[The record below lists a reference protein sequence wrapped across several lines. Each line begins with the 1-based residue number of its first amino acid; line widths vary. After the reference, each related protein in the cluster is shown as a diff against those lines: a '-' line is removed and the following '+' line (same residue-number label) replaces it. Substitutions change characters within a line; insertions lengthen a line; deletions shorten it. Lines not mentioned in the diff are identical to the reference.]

1 MSELIILNLGN
12 GDLQTGFPSVIVQLQ
27 SQNKPVDWQL
37 TRSLPAQPT
46 IIELYRRWQLLYE
59 LLYEARPIGELLV
72 DEPLRK
78 NEDDEG
84 IIIDPEPNVNGVSV
98 IDFYEV
104 GQELKKQI
112 DRWLDAEEFSDIY
125 RQLQQRLDRS
135 QEIRFIIQTQNNEL
149 RRLPWYIWR
158 FFEDYPYAEVSLSPP
173 NIDGGAT
180 AENDTAQV
188 RILAILGDTSDINIE
203 VDKESLQD
211 LPDVQTVFLV
221 EPQRQEVNEQLWDQQ
236 GWDIL
241 FFAGHSVTRD
251 DGETGSI
258 YLNATESLTIEQ
270 LNKALKEAIKRGL
283 QIAIFNSCDG
293 LGLARQLA
301 DLQIPQMIVMR
312 EPVPDKVAQEFLRY
326 FLQEFAGGCS
336 FNLAVR
342 RARERLQGIE
352 DKFPG
357 ASWLPVTFENPAV
370 VPPTWEGLRGVSENS
385 CGENDKQTPGGGDA
399 ETGRIEIPHKISY
412 SIPAAPPVEEE
423 PNPIPPTLSSKVP
436 AVLTISFI
444 SVAVTILLMA
454 VRSLGI
460 LQSWE
465 LKAFDQLMQL
475 RPAEGRDEHLLIVE
489 VTQEDIEQLEGAN
502 IP

>member
-1 MSELIILNLGN
+1 MSELVTLNLGN

-27 SQNKPVDWQL
+27 SQRQTVDWQL

-59 LLYEARPIGELLV
+59 LLYEARSIGELLV

-78 NEDDEG
+78 KQDDEG
-84 IIIDPEPNVNGVSV
+84 IIIDPEPNVNRVSV

-125 RQLQQRLDRS
+125 RQLQQRLDRN
-135 QEIRFIIQTQNNEL
+135 QEIRFIIQTENNEL
-149 RRLPWYIWR
+149 RQLPWYIWR
-158 FFEDYPYAEVSLSPP
+158 FFEDYPYAEVSISPP
-173 NIDGGAT
+173 NIDGGTT

-188 RILAILGDTSDINIE
+188 RILAILGDSSDINIE
-203 VDKESLQD
+203 VDKDSLKN
-211 LPDVQTVFLV
+211 LPDAQTVFLV
-221 EPQRQEVNEQLWDQQ
+221 EPQRQEVNEQLWAQQ

-241 FFAGHSVTRD
+241 FFAGHSVTQA
-251 DGETGSI
+251 DGETGCI
-258 YLNATESLTIEQ
+258 YLNSTESLTIEQ
-270 LNKALKEAIKRGL
+270 LSKALKEAIKRGL

-370 VPPTWEGLRGVSENS
+370 VPPTWEGLRG
-385 CGENDKQTPGGGDA
+385 
-399 ETGRIEIPHKISY
+399 Y
-412 SIPAAPPVEEE
+412 SIPPAPPVEEK
-423 PNPIPPTLSSKVP
+423 PNPIPPPLPSKVP
-436 AVLTISFI
+436 ALLTISFI

-460 LQSWE
+460 LQ
-465 LKAFDQLMQL
+465 
-475 RPAEGRDEHLLIVE
+475 
-489 VTQEDIEQLEGAN
+489 
-502 IP
+502 